1 MARLKMDGFGTAISG
16 TSGNVVYADT
26 PYGTVIR
33 SRPAVNNPNT
43 LDVPDD
49 GMFSDGMLRAVA
61 CYEAVLGGESP
72 PEGCKGGSAR
82 TTKTTGASTDA
93 MTTTTTEP

>member
-1 MARLKMDGFGTAISG
+1 MPGFG
-16 TSGNVVYADT
+16 D
-26 PYGTVIR
+26 
-33 SRPAVNNPNT
+33 NPNT

-82 TTKTTGASTDA
+82 STTTAATTDA
-93 MTTTTTEP
+93 TTTTTEP